1 MFRCLGDQRSFIGL
15 DNLARLSDLLS
26 SLVEGKIMGQDDK
39 VLAEELV
46 RRGLLLKAD
55 DGSYAFISPLHMH
68 YYVLQV

>member
-15 DNLARLSDLLS
+15 DNLARFSDLLS
-26 SLVEGKIMGQDDK
+26 SLVEGKVIGQDDK
-39 VLAEELV
+39 AEELV

>member
-1 MFRCLGDQRSFIGL
+1 
-15 DNLARLSDLLS
+15 
-26 SLVEGKIMGQDDK
+26 MGQDDK